1 MDIFER
7 LKAKRE
13 AKYQLWA
20 SHWEAM
26 KAGKHDK
33 AKEIAQTIFDQD
45 SVKKAQENPI
55 YSEGSVK
62 KGRKTRSDKGKKRRP
77 KA

>member
-7 LKAKRE
+7 LKAQRE

-20 SHWEAM
+20 AHWEAM

-33 AKEIAQTIFDQD
+33 AKEIAQTIFDSD
-45 SVKKAQENPI
+45 SVKKAQENHI
-55 YSEGSVK
+55 YSEDQGK
-62 KGRKTRSDKGKKRRP
+62 KTRKTRSDKGKKRGI
-77 KA
+77 KK